1 MFANPID
8 YSQSLTVFSFA
19 VQQSNSTLST
29 KSGVPGIPLTWI
41 LFINLEFCVVVRMLR
56 DIVWQAREPAGDAV
70 LAKNLRIYTH
80 FNSLSLTP
88 DT

>member
-1 MFANPID
+1 MFAKPID
-8 YSQSLTVFSFA
+8 YSQALAVFSFA
-19 VQQSNSTLST
+19 VEFHFVNQKRNSGHSSYMDLVHQS
-29 KSGVPGIPLTWI
+29 
-41 LFINLEFCVVVRMLR
+41 EFCVVVRMLG